1 MLTTRKSHPKHL
13 INYNNNN
20 NDDDE
25 KKNHRLISSPIKTA
39 FNLPFSI
46 SSEDD
51 ISIESSH
58 TLTNETLNDPNNP
71 HSQNSKTPNS
81 NEVSSGQSSAS
92 LSPSPCNNSISQPST
107 PLDTPIPTRKNVK
120 TGSMGGHD
128 TKSMNGNAKRKKG
141 NDVSPV
147 REEDTTETDTDSMS
161 GSNRRLK
168 KLSASNVTLTNV
180 CVPLSFIKRFIH

>member
-1 MLTTRKSHPKHL
+1 MRK
-13 INYNNNN
+13 
-20 NDDDE
+20 
-25 KKNHRLISSPIKTA
+25 LISLVVGTKKKSKRTLITT
-39 FNLPFSI
+39 NHLLI
-46 SSEDD
+46 SAHKNRIQFTFHFSEDD

-92 LSPSPCNNSISQPST
+92 LSPSPCNNSISLPST
-107 PLDTPIPTRKNVK
+107 PLDTPIPTRKNIK
-120 TGSMGGHD
+120 TCLMGGD
-128 TKSMNGNAKRKKG
+128 TKSMNGNAKRKKA

-180 CVPLSFIKRFIH
+180 CFD